1 LSNTMKKRRA
11 QLPTKTFR
19 FRLGDRPQADIW
31 FGETQTLFNR
41 VAAFYFDVI
50 EAHPGVLELSDQEAL
65 TALERLTHTTRDN
78 PAPVMPLAEA
88 VPGDIPAMFR
98 RAAIHAALG
107 SARSFH
113 ANLERWRKQKAKAEA
128 KARTKGKPC
137 RFHAR
142 PPVPPRQWN
151 KSTVL
156 YDGMWKA
163 FDGHTVLLKVWTG
176 SSWAWVKFQVSGRA
190 IPAGWK
196 MDSPQ
201 IVRRGGR
208 WYLHI
213 PITREPFKFPAKT
226 EKQLADSSTR
236 FCAVDLNI
244 NDSLAVCTIHKADGA
259 VVATRFIRGGRELER
274 RRKRAL
280 GRVARNRSRTR
291 IIQKYETDNARLFH
305 YIRAIDDAAAHR
317 ISRRIV
323 EFAREYGASIIV
335 FEHLGHFR
343 PKQGKY
349 SKRGNEKRSYWL
361 RGKIFR
367 FTQYKAW
374 EYRIITCRV
383 DPRDTSRRCADCHAP
398 VARYNAGEAPIEY
411 RPGAPLFLCPNC
423 LKRGNAD
430 RNASINIGHKLMER
444 YRTHFEKPQPVS
456 VLAKQGPQG
465 QGVAVSHG
473 TSSGKRSSAQRIRKQ
488 GKPAEPQARPS
499 STGADDWV
507 GTTQEKRV
515 RPRASS
521 RRITR
526 LRLRPH
532 GSRGY
537 AAMSPSAANAGVP
550 KEAPQL

>member
-1 LSNTMKKRRA
+1 MKKRRA
-11 QLPTKTFR
+11 QPPTKTFR
-19 FRLGDRPQADIW
+19 FRLGDRPQAEIW
-31 FGETQTLFNR
+31 FGKTQALFNR
-41 VAAFYFDVI
+41 VAAFYFNVI
-50 EAHPGVLELSDQEAL
+50 EAYPGMLKLADDKEAL
-65 TALERLTHTTRDN
+65 TALERLTHTTREN

-88 VPGDIPAMFR
+88 VAGDIPAMFR

-113 ANLERWRKQKAKAEA
+113 SNLECWRRQKEKAEVKAKT
-128 KARTKGKPC
+128 RGNPC

-156 YDGMWKA
+156 YDGMWDK
-163 FDGHTVLLKVWTG
+163 FDGHTVSLKVWTA
-176 SSWAWVKFQVSGRA
+176 SSWAWVKFQVSGRV
-190 IPAGWK
+190 IPEGWK
-196 MDSPQ
+196 MGSPQ

-213 PITREPFKFPAKT
+213 PTTRKPFKFPAKV
-226 EKQLADSSTR
+226 EKQLADSSAR
-236 FCAVDLNI
+236 LCAVDLNI

-259 VVATRFIRGGRELER
+259 VVATRFIRGGRELQR

-280 GRVARNRSRTR
+280 GRVARNRARTV
-291 IIQKYETDNARLFH
+291 IIQKYATDNARLFR
-305 YIRAIDDAAAHR
+305 YVLAIDDDAAHR

-323 EFAREYGASIIV
+323 EFAQAYGARIVV
-335 FEHLGHFR
+335 FEHLGNFR
-343 PKQGKY
+343 PERGKY

-374 EYRIITCRV
+374 EYRIITARV
-383 DPRDTSRRCADCHAP
+383 NPRDTSRLCASCHAP
-398 VARYNAGEAPIEY
+398 VTRYNVGEAPIEY

-430 RNASINIGHKLMER
+430 RNASINVGHKLIE
-444 YRTHFEKPQPVS
+444 RTHSEKPQPVS
-456 VLAKQGPQG
+456 ISVKQGPQG

-473 TSSGKRSSAQRIRKQ
+473 TSGKRSNAQRIREQ
-488 GKPAEPQARPS
+488 GKPAKPQARPS
-499 STGADDWV
+499 SNGADDRV
-507 GTTQEKRV
+507 GTAQEKRD
-515 RPRASS
+515 RLSPS
-521 RRITR
+521 RRIPR
-526 LRLRPH
+526 SLRPQRS
-532 GSRGY
+532 GGY
-537 AAMSPSAANAGVP
+537 AASTPSAAYTGVP